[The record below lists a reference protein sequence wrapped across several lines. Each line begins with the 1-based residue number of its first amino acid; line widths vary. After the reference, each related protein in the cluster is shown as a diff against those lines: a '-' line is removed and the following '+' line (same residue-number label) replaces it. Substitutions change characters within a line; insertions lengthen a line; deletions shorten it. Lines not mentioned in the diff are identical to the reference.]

1 MNPEFAKQILI
12 ISLTQ
17 DCLKST
23 NCEMGVLSPF
33 TRSNT
38 RGTQRVLFVL
48 DDYNEGTRRPLRK
61 CEAFLGPGFCHR
73 PKLRRRGAQAARAD
87 VQKRVP
93 LRALLGFDAQ
103 VKLQCLI
110 SHFY

>member
-1 MNPEFAKQILI
+1 MPL
-12 ISLTQ
+12 
-17 DCLKST
+17 
-23 NCEMGVLSPF
+23 
-33 TRSNT
+33 
-38 RGTQRVLFVL
+38 VL
-48 DDYNEGTRRPLRK
+48 DGLIKGLEGRSERATVLRFRRPGFLSQA
-61 CEAFLGPGFCHR
+61 EAAQCGT
-73 PKLRRRGAQAARAD
+73 QAARAD